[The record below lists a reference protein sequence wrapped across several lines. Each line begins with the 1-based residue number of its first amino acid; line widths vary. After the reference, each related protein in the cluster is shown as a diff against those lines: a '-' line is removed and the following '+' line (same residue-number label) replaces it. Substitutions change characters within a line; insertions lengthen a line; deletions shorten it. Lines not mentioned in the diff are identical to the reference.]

1 MNPHFSQKL
10 RNLSFTKYIFSIFV
24 NLSDREISSNKVQ
37 TERLHLKIN
46 FIYNKHANVI
56 LSKTFN
62 YCQAALIWY
71 KIIKPILTKKEES
84 NPTKLQ
90 ASTLQINTIIF

>member
-37 TERLHLKIN
+37 TGRLHLKI
-46 FIYNKHANVI
+46 
-56 LSKTFN
+56 LSKTCN

-71 KIIKPILTKKEES
+71 KIVKLILTKKEES